1 MGHACTHDQYPGPN
15 GDNEHPVVAVIA
27 IIAIAAAILLIAWAR
42 LELSGAE
49 EIEAALTETPVQGD
63 SPLAPKA
70 DQRPSEEREL
80 DAAVTS
86 SRFAT
91 GFSP

>member
-1 MGHACTHDQYPGPN
+1 MGHACTHEHFSGP
-15 GDNEHPVVAVIA
+15 DKEHPVVAILAVIA
-27 IIAIAAAILLIAWAR
+27 IVAAMLLIGLAR
-42 LELSGAE
+42 VAVHGTEDLQQ
-49 EIEAALTETPVQGD
+49 ALADPVVSDLVVVPPQ
-63 SPLAPKA
+63 PNTIP
-70 DQRPSEEREL
+70 QEEREV

>member
-1 MGHACTHDQYPGPN
+1 MGHVCTHDQLPPP
-15 GDNEHPVVAVIA
+15 DKEHPVVAILAVIA
-27 IIAIAAAILLIAWAR
+27 IVAAMLLIGWVR
-42 LELSGAE
+42 LAVHGTEDLE
-49 EIEAALTETPVQGD
+49 EAFTDPVVSD
-63 SPLAPKA
+63 LVVVAPKP
-70 DQRPSEEREL
+70 DTIPQEEREV

>member
-15 GDNEHPVVAVIA
+15 GNNEHPVVAVIA
-27 IIAIAAAILLIAWAR
+27 IIAIVAAMLLIAWAR
-42 LELSGAE
+42 LELHGTE
-49 EIEAALTETPVQGD
+49 EIEAALTETPIASD
-63 SPLAPKA
+63 LPLVPKA
-70 DQRPSEEREL
+70 GAIPDEEREV